1 MPCLKV
7 ANGWRSL
14 KSSRDVDFAIR
25 LRIAGRKCPAVSEE
39 MILSSILGIVV
50 GLILGLTGAG
60 GGILAVP
67 ALIAGMGWS
76 MQQAAPVA
84 LIAVAAGAAFGAAE
98 ALYRGLVRYKAALLM
113 TCAGVPL
120 TSLGLRAAGLA
131 PQRLLVTLFALGM
144 LFVAYRLWRQIRLG
158 GNGEVEHRKSVA
170 QVNPTTGKLV
180 WTWQTATIIAMIG
193 ALTGFMT
200 GLLGV
205 GGGFVIVPMLR
216 RFTALTMQ
224 GIVATSLMVVALV
237 SFGGVVTALLRGAD
251 MPFEVTFLFALTTVC
266 GMVTGRLLARRLSGR
281 MVQTGFALVLVVV
294 SSGMLAKA
302 LFLS

>member
-1 MPCLKV
+1 MV
-7 ANGWRSL
+7 
-14 KSSRDVDFAIR
+14 
-25 LRIAGRKCPAVSEE
+25 
-39 MILSSILGIVV
+39 LSSMLGILV
-50 GLILGLTGAG
+50 GLVLGLTGAG

-67 ALIAGMGWS
+67 ALIAGMGWT

-113 TCAGVPL
+113 TVVGVPL
-120 TSLGLRAAGLA
+120 TSLGLRAAHLA
-131 PQRLLVTLFALGM
+131 PQRVLITLFGLAM
-144 LFVAYRLWRQIRLG
+144 LFVAYRLWRQIRR
-158 GNGEVEHRKSVA
+158 GETGEAELRSSVA
-170 QVNPTTGKLV
+170 QVHPLTGKLV
-180 WTWQTATIIAMIG
+180 WTWRTAIIISMIG

-237 SFGGVVTALLRGAD
+237 SLGGVVTALLKGAELPLD
-251 MPFEVTFLFALTTVC
+251 VTVLFALTTVC
-266 GMVTGRLLARRLSGR
+266 GMIAGRILARRLSGR
-281 MVQTGFALVLVVV
+281 TVQIGFALVLVVV
-294 SSGMLAKA
+294 SSGMLAKGLLA
-302 LFLS
+302 AG

>member
-1 MPCLKV
+1 
-7 ANGWRSL
+7 
-14 KSSRDVDFAIR
+14 
-25 LRIAGRKCPAVSEE
+25 
-39 MILSSILGIVV
+39 MILSSMLGIVV

-113 TCAGVPL
+113 TCVGIPL
-120 TSLGLRAAGLA
+120 TSLGLRAANLA
-131 PQRLLVTLFALGM
+131 PQRLLVVLFALAM

-158 GNGEVEHRKSVA
+158 RSGEAEQGTSVA
-170 QVNPTTGKLV
+170 QVNSITGKLM
-180 WTWQTATIIAMIG
+180 WTWRTATIIAMIG

-237 SFGGVVTALLRGAD
+237 SLGGVVTALLRGAD
-251 MPFEVTFLFALTTVC
+251 LPVEITFLFALTTVC
-266 GMVTGRLLARRLSGR
+266 GMVAGRLLARRLSGR
-281 MVQTGFALVLVVV
+281 TVQVGFALVLVVV

-302 LFLS
+302 LFLP